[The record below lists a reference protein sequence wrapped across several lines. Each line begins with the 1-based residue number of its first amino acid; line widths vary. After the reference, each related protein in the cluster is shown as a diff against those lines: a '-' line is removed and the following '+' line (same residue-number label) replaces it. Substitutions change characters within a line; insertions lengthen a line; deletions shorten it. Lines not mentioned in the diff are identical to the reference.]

1 MRGGGGRTPITGREK
16 CAYLRVKLE
25 ARRVE
30 AGPGSTNYVVMAR
43 HKHLITSLAQPPT
56 SSSFITR
63 LARNTISSNSFLLS
77 TSPAA
82 ATAPSAAAAAPP
94 GFTKSVRHQATADEG
109 CQKV

>member
-1 MRGGGGRTPITGREK
+1 MRGGGGRTPITGRGK

-43 HKHLITSLAQPPT
+43 HKHLITSLAQPPP

-63 LARNTISSNSFLLS
+63 LARNTISSNSFLLN
-77 TSPAA
+77 TPPAAAAAA
-82 ATAPSAAAAAPP
+82 ATAATPP
-94 GFTKSVRHQATADEG
+94 GFTESVRHQATIDKG
-109 CQKV
+109 C